1 VSNVTLAF
9 GPSTTYI
16 YKVVCPIVLRP
27 SSPPIINHPTILHTR
42 YKPKQTTL
50 ITNQPNI
57 KMQFSTI
64 VLALAAS
71 ASAAV
76 IPRDNALGQWH
87 VQITVNQDQQVYL
100 TAKFSSDA
108 YPEGLRNAC
117 IDEPTSTPPYHR
129 CDHLEFDFA
138 YDGNCTLN
146 ISTFRTSTTTNILIA
161 LNLTQ
166 TVDLPTKQ
174 TVFGEAFMPVTKDL
188 GDGRMQAEAIVPVIK
203 AIA

>member
-1 VSNVTLAF
+1 
-9 GPSTTYI
+9 
-16 YKVVCPIVLRP
+16 
-27 SSPPIINHPTILHTR
+27 
-42 YKPKQTTL
+42 
-50 ITNQPNI
+50 
-57 KMQFSTI
+57 MQFSAI

-76 IPRDNALGQWH
+76 IPRDNALGQWI
-87 VQITVNQDQQVYL
+87 VQITVNQEQQVYL

-108 YPEGLRNAC
+108 YPDGLRNAC

-138 YDGNCTLN
+138 YDGNCKP
-146 ISTFRTSTTTNILIA
+146 TSRHFGSVSITNTSIA

-166 TVDLPTKQ
+166 TVELPEKH
-174 TVFGEAFMPVTKDL
+174 TVFGEAFMPVTTDL
-188 GDGRMQAEAIVPVIK
+188 GDGRKQAEAIVPVLK